1 MPFEIA
7 DHWFDFKRLDDDITH
22 IWEPHV
28 IPLMRCNIWHV
39 RGRDRDMIVDTGMG
53 VVSLRDATRHLIDK
67 PVMAAAT
74 HAHID
79 HVGSHHEFDECLVHR
94 LEEKDLAEPYWDKG
108 LFLDNEDLARQLADS
123 GYHCEMGQCYIS
135 ALPHEGYDPGAY
147 ALQGS
152 VATRVV
158 EDGDIVDLGDRQFE
172 ILHIP
177 GHSPGSIGFWEAAT
191 GTLFSGDCI
200 YDGPLLDG
208 FSDSSIAD
216 YIASMK
222 RLRDLPVRIVHA
234 GHDPSFG
241 RERLLELI
249 EAYLQLRDI

>member
-7 DHWFDFKRLDDDITH
+7 DRWFDFKRLDDGITH

-39 RGRDRDMIVDTGMG
+39 RGRDQDMIVDTGMG
-53 VVSLRDATRHLIDK
+53 VVSLRDATRHLTDK
-67 PVMAAAT
+67 PVLAAAT

-94 LEEKDLAEPYWDKG
+94 LEEKALAEPDWGRG
-108 LFLDNEDLARQLADS
+108 LYLNNEALAAQLAES
-123 GYHCEMGQCYIS
+123 GYQCSFGQCYID
-135 ALPHEGYDPGAY
+135 ALPHEGYDTGAY
-147 ALQGS
+147 ALTGTT
-152 VATRVV
+152 ATRVV
-158 EDGDIVDLGDRQFE
+158 EEGDIVDLGDRRFE
-172 ILHIP
+172 VLHIP
-177 GHSPGSIGFWEAAT
+177 GHSPGSIGLWEKAT
-191 GTLFSGDCI
+191 GIFFSGDCI

-208 FSDSSIAD
+208 FSDSNIND

-222 RLRDLPVRIVHA
+222 RLRDLPVRVVHA

-241 RERLLELI
+241 RDRLLELI
-249 EAYLQLRDI
+249 DAYLKKRDT

>member
-1 MPFEIA
+1 MVATYSTMLPLGTTA
-7 DHWFDFKRLDDDITH
+7 PDF
-22 IWEPHV
+22 
-28 IPLMRCNIWHV
+28 
-39 RGRDRDMIVDTGMG
+39 
-53 VVSLRDATRHLIDK
+53 SLRDATSHLIDK
-67 PVMAAAT
+67 PVTAAAT
-74 HAHID
+74 HAHVD
-79 HVGSHHEFDECLVHR
+79 HVGSHHEFDDCLVHR
-94 LEEKDLAEPYWDKG
+94 RERDELAQSSWGPSLY
-108 LFLDNEDLARQLADS
+108 LDNEALYNELAGS
-123 GYHCEMGQCYIS
+123 GYHCTFGQCYIT

-152 VATRVV
+152 KATRVV

-208 FSDSSIAD
+208 LSDSNITD

-222 RLRDLPVRIVHA
+222 RLRDLPVRTVHA

-241 RERLLELI
+241 RDRLLELVDD
-249 EAYLQLRDI
+249 YLKLRDG